1 MPIAYMRSTIV
12 IFIIV
17 FAVLGLLLGFAQS
30 YDTQPATTLPM
41 AKEINLTF
49 TNNSNERCNENSD
62 DCIMVFQ
69 KP

>member
-1 MPIAYMRSTIV
+1 
-12 IFIIV
+12 
-17 FAVLGLLLGFAQS
+17 
-30 YDTQPATTLPM
+30 M

-62 DCIMVFQ
+62 DCIVVFQ